1 MDAPDS
7 HQEGVFVAKN
17 KQADKALLAVVKI
30 CIALYHESFF
40 LEGLSDGSVEAL
52 KRKFSKR
59 PGLLV
64 QLGFGLHAGRAVEG
78 AIGSQRKLD
87 ATYLSEAV
95 ELSEY
100 LESSTKKYGV
110 NILMSGSFLKL
121 LHPNVSQMCRK
132 IDHIFLTDEFE
143 EYGKYVFF
151 SFFMLKSFSLN
162 YLFSCSIF
170 LDPREVSMT
179 EEISDDFN
187 DFNIHHMSLH
197 TFDMDIDMLFRNK
210 NKEDLIINPQEL
222 DSPLRNKTTSI
233 RSLNSDDNV
242 RTSSKRSIMRRM
254 SIFGSGQAELQSFR
268 REDESIKSNQEFRKA
283 EDIAERT
290 LEIPEGTLVYT
301 PSLWHFEEIRRIRS
315 RFTPMFFQ
323 KFKAGYHAYISGDWK
338 EANMIFQFMVDKY
351 QDKPSQ
357 YFLDKMEASN
367 NVAPTYFHISLGD
380 ITLNRWSS

>member
-1 MDAPDS
+1 
-7 HQEGVFVAKN
+7 
-17 KQADKALLAVVKI
+17 
-30 CIALYHESFF
+30 
-40 LEGLSDGSVEAL
+40 
-52 KRKFSKR
+52 
-59 PGLLV
+59 
-64 QLGFGLHAGRAVEG
+64 
-78 AIGSQRKLD
+78 
-87 ATYLSEAV
+87 
-95 ELSEY
+95 
-100 LESSTKKYGV
+100 
-110 NILMSGSFLKL
+110 
-121 LHPNVSQMCRK
+121 
-132 IDHIFLTDEFE
+132 
-143 EYGKYVFF
+143 
-151 SFFMLKSFSLN
+151 
-162 YLFSCSIF
+162 
-170 LDPREVSMT
+170 
-179 EEISDDFN
+179 
-187 DFNIHHMSLH
+187 MSLH

-222 DSPLRNKTTSI
+222 DSPLRNKTSSI
-233 RSLNSDDNV
+233 KSLNSDDNV

-323 KFKAGYHAYISGDWK
+323 KFKAGYHAYISGDWN